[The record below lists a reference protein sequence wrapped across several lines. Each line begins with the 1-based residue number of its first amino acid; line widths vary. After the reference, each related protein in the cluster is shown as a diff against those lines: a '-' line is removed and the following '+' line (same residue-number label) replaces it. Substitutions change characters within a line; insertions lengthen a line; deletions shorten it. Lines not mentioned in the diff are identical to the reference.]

1 MNHYYLNLEAAVLGA
16 GFYSLFTGYQYISN
30 RTYEPGYNIIY
41 LVRFFL
47 GIVSGMVLSSFE
59 LGLPKEYSTIVLGL
73 IGGYSAEAVNQILLR
88 VTEILI
94 TSVKGSSKE
103 DFSQRETLL
112 RAEMR
117 DEQSRSGQR
126 TIIELSDILN
136 IAVSN
141 GSPPEVIEKIKK
153 TLETLSK

>member
-1 MNHYYLNLEAAVLGA
+1 MNHYLNLEAAILGA

-59 LGLPKEYSTIVLGL
+59 LGLPPQYSKIVLGL

-94 TSVKGSSKE
+94 AAVKGSGKE

-112 RAEMR
+112 RAEVR
-117 DEQSRSGQR
+117 DEQSRQRQR
-126 TIIELSDILN
+126 TSTELSDILKDA
-136 IAVSN
+136 ISN

-153 TLETLSK
+153 SLDTLSK